1 MDTLTL
7 ILLAALIIC
16 LIVLVLVLFRYH
28 LLRAEVRSFRKQL
41 NKIRTTDRE
50 QPLMVA
56 SFSASSVELAKEINL
71 LTDELRTMATEATES
86 EKRIRVIMAG
96 VSHDFRTPLTSID
109 GYLQMIQGLLAE
121 CDSIKK
127 EADSLSVNDS
137 DSLNVS
143 ESDMYNNTNK
153 NNEISISANREALL
167 NKYNELSE
175 YIEIVYDKVR
185 YLKELSDEFFEVTY
199 IQAKERPEM
208 KGVRFDTIL
217 SDELL
222 SAYNWIDER
231 KLEVRPDI
239 PEEKLIVMADE
250 HYLKRIIENLFSNA
264 RKYAKSFV
272 EISVRNENCNI
283 RFIMKNDINA
293 DMNIDTRH
301 IFEPFVRSKDR
312 SGPGTGLGL
321 YICKELAD
329 YLGFSISGSV
339 ESNVFMIEL
348 IMPGK

>member
-7 ILLAALIIC
+7 ILLTALIMC

-28 LLRAEVRSFRKQL
+28 LLREEVRSFREQL

-50 QPLMVA
+50 QPLLVA
-56 SFSASSVELAKEINL
+56 SFSASSVNLAKEINL
-71 LTDELRTMATEATES
+71 LTEELRTMATEATES

-109 GYLQMIQGLLAE
+109 GYLQMIQGLLSE
-121 CDSIKK
+121 CDIMSNK
-127 EADSLSVNDS
+127 ADSLIKSGSEKHETESINDNKTVS
-137 DSLNVS
+137 KNVS
-143 ESDMYNNTNK
+143 IK
-153 NNEISISANREALL
+153 
-167 NKYNELSE
+167 KYNELCD
-175 YIEIVYDKVR
+175 YFGIVYDKVR

-208 KGVRFDTIL
+208 KSVRFDTVL

-222 SAYNWIDER
+222 SAYNWINER
-231 KLEVRPDI
+231 KLDVKLDI
-239 PEEKLIVMADE
+239 PEEKLVVMADE

-264 RKYAKSFV
+264 RKYAETSID
-272 EISVRNENCNI
+272 ISVRNEISNI
-283 RFIMKNDINA
+283 RFIMKNDISS
-293 DMNIDTRH
+293 DMNIDTKH

-339 ESNVFMIEL
+339 EKSVFKIEL
-348 IMPGK
+348 IMPKK